1 MRAILSY
8 YRMIIN
14 LYKGVWPVILVLLYA
29 GGLFYLKTFYD
40 NFNINIII
48 NLPLIESLYIS
59 IKFLFLIV
67 IVIVVFEAVSYF
79 VIQFIYLYK
88 IKKEKFNLPKY
99 VILSSLFELFISIII
114 GTVLFCSNPSSNW
127 VSVIMF
133 TVIILLLIKI
143 GYTLNKIEKNKKAS
157 FLSLIIFL
165 VTILLGFT
173 LFSMANID
181 AKNIKAGESTKNIE
195 ISTEDKNYST
205 SKNKDLIYLSEIS
218 STIYLYDKSKN
229 GVIIIDKKRIK
240 EYIIYP

>member
-8 YRMIIN
+8 YKMIIN

-67 IVIVVFEAVSYF
+67 IVIVFIETMSYF

-88 IKKEKFNLPKY
+88 IKKEKFDLPKY
-99 VILSSLFELFISIII
+99 VILSSLFELSISIII
-114 GTVLFCSNPSSNW
+114 GILLFCFNPSSNW
-127 VSVIMF
+127 VSVIIF
-133 TVIILLLIKI
+133 TVIILLLIKL
-143 GYTLNKIEKNKKAS
+143 GYTLNKIEKKKKAS
-157 FLSLIIFL
+157 FISLIIFL
-165 VTILLGFT
+165 ITILLGVT
-173 LFSMANID
+173 LFSVASND
-181 AKNIKAGESTKNIE
+181 AKDIKAGQSTKNIE
-195 ISTEDKNYST
+195 IFTEDKNYST
-205 SKNKDLIYLSEIS
+205 LESKDLIYLSEIS
-218 STIYLYDKSKN
+218 STIYLYDKSKK
-229 GVIIIDKKRIK
+229 GVIIIDKNRIK